1 MSKRILVAGLF
12 HESHTFVDDVTA
24 AANFEV
30 RKGDAMLACSGDSSP
45 MGGFLEFAQSEGW
58 RILPSIDCRAIPGGI
73 VEDEVVEKWWNDFSA
88 AWKPD
93 CEAVFLVLH
102 GAMVSRSIRDVEG
115 EILTRLRRL
124 CGSELPVFGV
134 YDLHANF
141 SPAMASHADCLTA
154 YREHPHVDARESA
167 VRAAK
172 LLKRC
177 LLSERPRTRL
187 RQTRILLPPPGT
199 GTADEPMRSLE
210 AAARSMEGGDVW
222 AVNVNA
228 GFSFADTP
236 DTGLSFQVASTGTA
250 AEAEEVMDVLEQ
262 LAEERKEHGLG
273 KEKSPEEVMP
283 RLSET
288 ADGPTLL
295 IESADNVGGG
305 APGDCTGCLR
315 ALIAEKVENAAV
327 CINDPGAVTRLKAL
341 EKGSKVT
348 LSIGGKGSRLDHG
361 PLELEVE
368 LLSTSNGRFELEDKQ
383 SHLASM
389 TGDFVDMGNCAL
401 VRHSGITIL
410 LTSRKTPPF
419 DLGQWHSQGV
429 DPQKLDVIV
438 VKAAVAHKR
447 AYDPITARSFWVDT
461 PGPCSS
467 NLNQFP
473 YEHLKREMWP
483 LKDG

>member
-1 MSKRILVAGLF
+1 
-12 HESHTFVDDVTA
+12 
-24 AANFEV
+24 
-30 RKGDAMLACSGDSSP
+30 
-45 MGGFLEFAQSEGW
+45 
-58 RILPSIDCRAIPGGI
+58 
-73 VEDEVVEKWWNDFSA
+73 
-88 AWKPD
+88 
-93 CEAVFLVLH
+93 
-102 GAMVSRSIRDVEG
+102 
-115 EILTRLRRL
+115 
-124 CGSELPVFGV
+124 
-134 YDLHANF
+134 
-141 SPAMASHADCLTA
+141 
-154 YREHPHVDARESA
+154 
-167 VRAAK
+167 
-172 LLKRC
+172 
-177 LLSERPRTRL
+177 
-187 RQTRILLPPPGT
+187 
-199 GTADEPMRSLE
+199 
-210 AAARSMEGGDVW
+210 
-222 AVNVNA
+222 
-228 GFSFADTP
+228 
-236 DTGLSFQVASTGTA
+236 
-250 AEAEEVMDVLEQ
+250 MDVLEQ

-315 ALIAEKVENAAV
+315 ALIAEKVENAVV

-467 NLNQFP
+467 NLNRFP

-483 LKDG
+483 LKPG